1 MHCID
6 HFPCT
11 LLQVATVL
19 NIIFFTCNAESHVHV
34 DFLDLVIAQV
44 RCGTTRLPASVL
56 LRAAGGI
63 FMWSPYMYIVITLIY
78 IVAMA
83 QEKAE

>member
-1 MHCID
+1 ME
-6 HFPCT
+6 T
-11 LLQVATVL
+11 
-19 NIIFFTCNAESHVHV
+19 
-34 DFLDLVIAQV
+34 
-44 RCGTTRLPASVL
+44 
-56 LRAAGGI
+56 I